1 MSTSKSQSKVKNN
14 STCQLYIM
22 TRLAL
27 LLQNKPQ
34 WKCSALL
41 ATSLP
46 RLNLGGKKGREIW
59 KVNLKTKGT
68 PRCRKLQFNNDWHSD
83 HQDPHCTWTNRLQDS
98 TSRNKYSLYKSI
110 TYIYSHTSIYTYIY
124 IYLYMY
130 IHRYTHTHIHI
141 CTYIYLHTLYI
152 HVHVYI
158 YIHTCFFQ
166 SCSHRFLKWATVS
179 NNSTF

>member
-1 MSTSKSQSKVKNN
+1 MSTSKSQSKAKN

-46 RLNLGGKKGREIW
+46 PLNLGGKKEREIR

-98 TSRNKYSLYKSI
+98 TSRNKYSLHKSI
-110 TYIYSHTSIYTYIY
+110 IYTLIHLYIHIY

-141 CTYIYLHTLYI
+141 YAHTYIYTHYI
-152 HVHVYI
+152 YMYMYI
-158 YIHTCFFQ
+158 YIYTLVFF
-166 SCSHRFLKWATVS
+166 RAVAIGF
-179 NNSTF
+179 